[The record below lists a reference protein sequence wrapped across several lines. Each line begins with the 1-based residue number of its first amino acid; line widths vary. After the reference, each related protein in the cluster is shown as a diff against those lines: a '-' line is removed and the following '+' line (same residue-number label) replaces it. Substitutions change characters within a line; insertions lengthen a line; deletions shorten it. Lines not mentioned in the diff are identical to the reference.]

1 MLGKLT
7 DDPVWSR
14 GYEEFVHS
22 VSFAPIDEFI
32 TFTSAME
39 SVRRL
44 VEAAGG

>member
-14 GYEEFVHS
+14 EYEEFVHS